1 MVASHLDIKKLKDVF
16 SYDENTLHVSLT
28 QTMVIDQAEFIRT
41 VWSKQTSNYHIPP
54 FPLVD
59 FQVHY
64 ISPNDVYLL
73 TWA

>member
-41 VWSKQTSNYHIPP
+41 V
-54 FPLVD
+54 
-59 FQVHY
+59 
-64 ISPNDVYLL
+64 
-73 TWA
+73 